1 MAGVRNLADYP
12 IIMCMNIRSW
22 LRYSGLAA
30 LWGGVLGAAD
40 SILLAAAFYNH
51 DWSRA
56 AAPGWASALI
66 SLLGQAFNFAPPET
80 VYRTYGRI
88 LLVVQVLLL
97 LGAVG
102 LEACVVLRSG
112 KRSGWGFKLVVA
124 GLVMSLVGNLADY
137 WFSPQPIG
145 RTVILIGFLIGVE
158 LGALVYLVGTLLL
171 AGQLLSEKLL
181 PAWLAWLLGLAPV
194 LGLLLSI
201 WGVRQIPGGF
211 FLPVSLS
218 WAVTGLYLWIAQSR
232 PLPVSGAHAG
242 AKPE

>member
-1 MAGVRNLADYP
+1 
-12 IIMCMNIRSW
+12 MNIRSW

-30 LWGGVLGAAD
+30 VWGGVLGAAD

-51 DWSRA
+51 DWSRPA
-56 AAPGWASALI
+56 ARVGRPRSFHCWARPLI
-66 SLLGQAFNFAPPET
+66 FAPPET

-124 GLVMSLVGNLADY
+124 GLVMSLLGNLADY
-137 WFSPQPIG
+137 WISPQPIG
-145 RTVILIGFLIGVE
+145 HTFILVGFLIGVE
-158 LGALVYLVGTLLL
+158 LGALVYLVGALLL
-171 AGQLLSEKLL
+171 AGQLLAEKLL
-181 PAWLAWLLGLAPV
+181 PAWLAWLLGLAPA
-194 LGLLLSI
+194 LGLLLSL

-218 WAVTGLYLWIAQSR
+218 WAITGLYLWIAQSR
-232 PLPVSGAHAG
+232 PLPVQGAHAG
-242 AKPE
+242 SKPE

>member
-1 MAGVRNLADYP
+1 
-12 IIMCMNIRSW
+12 
-22 LRYSGLAA
+22 
-30 LWGGVLGAAD
+30 VLGAAD

-51 DWSRA
+51 AWSQES
-56 AAPGWASALI
+56 APGWARGLVG
-66 SLLGQAFNFAPPET
+66 LLGQAFTFAPAET

-88 LLVVQVLLL
+88 LLVAQILFL

-112 KRSGWGFKLVVA
+112 KRSGWGFRLVVA
-124 GLVMSLVGNLADY
+124 GLVMSLLGNLADY
-137 WFSPQPIG
+137 WISPQPIG
-145 RTVILIGFLIGVE
+145 HTFLVIGFVIGVE
-158 LGALVYLVGTLLL
+158 LGALVYLVGALLL
-171 AGQLLSEKLL
+171 AGQFLADKLL
-181 PAWLAWLLGLAPV
+181 PVGLAWLLGLAPA

-218 WAVTGLYLWIAQSR
+218 WAATGLYLWIAQTRAR
-232 PLPVSGAHAG
+232 PVANTHAR